1 MPRRFAPRNDKGEGR
16 PCPRAHVL
24 PSACHCEPVRTLVWQ
39 SASPQKCLASWQLF
53 GQIRYALRI
62 CPKYCFPLCAT
73 ARRTDCPVA
82 SLLAMT
88 EGEACHCEQRSCPR
102 AHVLPSACHCEPVR
116 TLVWQ
121 SASPQKCLASWQ
133 LFGQTRYALRICP
146 KYCFSLCATARR
158 TDCHVASL
166 LAMTEGEACHCE
178 QRSCPRAHVLPSAC
192 HCEERG
198 SRPATWQS
206 VSRRNAWQVGSCSG
220 KLVTPYVFAQSIV
233 FHFVLL
239 QGETDCPVAPLLA
252 MTCNNFL
259 RVKDALPEQIRTTS
273 PPQTPAQAGKYF
285 SA

>member
-116 TLVWQ
+116 ILVRQ
-121 SASPQKCLASWQ
+121 SASCGDTLQIGCCFGEFVTPYGFAQSITFRFVQPPRRLSKTPRKKPGPQ
-133 LFGQTRYALRICP
+133 
-146 KYCFSLCATARR
+146 
-158 TDCHVASL
+158 
-166 LAMTEGEACHCE
+166 M
-178 QRSCPRAHVLPSAC
+178 
-192 HCEERG
+192 G
-198 SRPATWQS
+198 SRPALWIS
-206 VSRRNAWQVGSCSG
+206 WRPGSS
-220 KLVTPYVFAQSIV
+220 
-233 FHFVLL
+233 
-239 QGETDCPVAPLLA
+239 TD
-252 MTCNNFL
+252 
-259 RVKDALPEQIRTTS
+259 R
-273 PPQTPAQAGKYF
+273 
-285 SA
+285 